1 KPSALGAASGIVAGL
16 VVITPA
22 AGFVT
27 PGSALI
33 MGLLAGVVCYGGVLM
48 KHKLGYDD
56 SLDAFGVHGVGGAFG
71 AILTG
76 VFASVGAAGL
86 IAGNP
91 GQVLIQLIGV
101 LASGA
106 YAAIVTAI
114 LLFILKPIMGLRVD
128 AEDEAKG

>member
-1 KPSALGAASGIVAGL
+1 MEIVLAL
-16 VVITPA
+16 
-22 AGFVT
+22 
-27 PGSALI
+27 LI
-33 MGLLAGVVCYGGVLM
+33 
-48 KHKLGYDD
+48 
-56 SLDAFGVHGVGGAFG
+56 GGAFG

-76 VFASVGAAGL
+76 VFATVGAAGL

-101 LASGA
+101 VAAGA

-128 AEDEAKG
+128 AEDEAKGLDQTAHHESGYNF